1 MRFFCP
7 GCGTKYNKPD
17 DQIPEGGTTVA
28 CEKCGF
34 KISVK
39 RPRSRQKPVEVKK
52 PKEKVDPETEP
63 PTVAHDSR
71 GDPTERVVR
80 TQSPPK
86 GKVPRPPE
94 EPEELEEPE
103 EPTREEEVV
112 KPRKT
117 RPKKKRNAAPGK
129 ILGYVDTLGTGRSGQ
144 DFRFRDLFYALMV
157 PLDYRKLLVV
167 GALIFIASLMFTG
180 LTYLGTLTKS
190 TAGVTIGLVLG
201 GVLFWALSMLA
212 LGVSTHLTDREM
224 VEGRRFKISESIKFV
239 MARPMTVLGTPLIFV
254 AVFLVLSIG
263 VTLLSLIGRIPYAG
277 PLVYGLSFLG
287 TFMLS
292 LLAVL
297 VCIMFGLLAFSYLP
311 AVVREGLGPVAG
323 AKRMLGMV
331 RSNLGRY
338 MLHLLVVT
346 VCSLVLFVLIQFLL
360 SLAMAHLGWLG
371 AKGMGKDLTSVFM
384 EVPLGLFGVMVLV
397 VPDPLLAMFS
407 AAVEVGWQFSVAGWL
422 VGLALLLVFSLVLA
436 FVLIYFFG
444 AGVVNYHLLVSRE
457 RKSAGD

>member
-7 GCGTKYNKPD
+7 GCGTKYNKPE
-17 DQIPEGGTTVA
+17 DQIPEGGTTVN
-28 CEKCGF
+28 CQKCGF

-39 RPRSRQKPVEVKK
+39 RPRSRQKAAEASK

-80 TQSPPK
+80 AEPPPK
-86 GKVPRPPE
+86 GKIPRPPD
-94 EPEELEEPE
+94 EPPEQE
-103 EPTREEEVV
+103 EPTREEEIV
-112 KPRKT
+112 KPKKA
-117 RPKKKRNAAPGK
+117 RPKKKRAAPGR
-129 ILGYVDTLGTGRSGQ
+129 ILGYIDTLGTGRSGQ
-144 DFRFRDLFYALMV
+144 DFRFRDLFYALTV

-167 GALIFIASLMFTG
+167 GALVFIASLMFTG

-190 TAGVTIGLVLG
+190 TVGVTIGLVLG
-201 GVLFWALSMLA
+201 GVLFWALTMLA

-224 VEGRRFKISESIKFV
+224 VDGRRFKISESIKFV
-239 MARPMTVLGTPLIFV
+239 MSRPMTVLGTPLIFV
-254 AVFLVLSIG
+254 AVFLILSIG

-287 TFMLS
+287 TFVLS

-323 AKRMLGMV
+323 AKRMLSMV

-346 VCSLVLFVLIQFLL
+346 ICSIVLFVLLQFLV

-371 AKGMGKDLTSVFM
+371 AKGMGKDLAKVFM
-384 EVPLGLFGVMVLV
+384 EVPLGLFGVMVLA
-397 VPDPLLAMFS
+397 VPDAMMALFS
-407 AAVEVGWQFSVAGWL
+407 AALGAGWEFSVAGWL
-422 VGLALLLVFSLVLA
+422 VGLALLLVFSLVFS

-444 AGVVNYHLLVSRE
+444 AGVVNYHLLASRE
-457 RKSAGD
+457 KGSPDD

>member
-7 GCGTKYNKPD
+7 GCGMKYSKPE
-17 DQIPEGGTTVA
+17 DQIPEGGTTVT
-28 CEKCGF
+28 CQKCGF

-39 RPRSRQKPVEVKK
+39 RPRSRQKSEEVTR

-80 TQSPPK
+80 TEPPPK

-94 EPEELEEPE
+94 EPMQFEES
-103 EPTREEEVV
+103 TQEEEVV
-112 KPRKT
+112 KPKKSRS
-117 RPKKKRNAAPGK
+117 KKKQAAPGK
-129 ILGYVDTLGTGRSGQ
+129 ILGYVDTLGTGRSGKN
-144 DFRFRDLFYALMV
+144 FRFRDLFYALMV

-167 GALIFIASLMFTG
+167 GVLIFIASLLFTG

-190 TAGVTIGLVLG
+190 TVGVTIGLVLG
-201 GVLFWALSMLA
+201 GVLFWAISMLA
-212 LGVSTHLTDREM
+212 LGISTHLTDREM

-239 MARPMTVLGTPLIFV
+239 VARPMTVLGTPLIFV
-254 AVFLVLSIG
+254 AVFLILSIG

-277 PLVYGLSFLG
+277 PLVYGLSFMG
-287 TFMLS
+287 TFVLS

-346 VCSLVLFVLIQFLL
+346 LCAIILFILLQFLV

-371 AKGMGKDLTSVFM
+371 AKGMGDDLSSVFM
-384 EVPLGLFGVMVLV
+384 NVPLGLFGVMVLA
-397 VPDPLLAMFS
+397 VPDPLMALFS
-407 AAVEVGWQFSVAGWL
+407 AAVNAGWQFSIAGWL
-422 VGLALLLVFSLVLA
+422 VGLALLLVFSLVFS

-444 AGVVNYHLLVSRE
+444 AGVVNYHLLTARDGG
-457 RKSAGD
+457 SADD

>member
-7 GCGTKYNKPD
+7 GCGTKYNKPE
-17 DQIPEGGTTVA
+17 DQIPEGGTTVT

-39 RPRSRQKPVEVKK
+39 RPRSRQKPAEVAK
-52 PKEKVDPETEP
+52 PKKKVDPETEP

-71 GDPTERVVR
+71 GDPTERVLR
-80 TQSPPK
+80 SEPPPK

-103 EPTREEEVV
+103 EVTREEEVV
-112 KPRKT
+112 MPKKT
-117 RPKKKRNAAPGK
+117 RPKKKKAASGK
-129 ILGYVDTLGTGRSGQ
+129 FLGYVDTLGTGKSGP

-167 GALIFIASLMFTG
+167 GALIFVASLLFAG

-190 TAGVTIGLVLG
+190 DVGVTIGLILG
-201 GVLFWALSMLA
+201 GVLFWALTMLA
-212 LGVSTHLTDREM
+212 LGISTHLTDREM
-224 VEGRRFKISESIKFV
+224 REGRRFRVSESIKFV
-239 MARPMTVLGTPLIFV
+239 VSRPMTVLGTPLIFV
-254 AVFLVLSIG
+254 AVFLILSIG
-263 VTLLSLIGRIPYAG
+263 VILLSLVGRIPYAG
-277 PLVYGLSFLG
+277 PLVYGLSFMG
-287 TFMLS
+287 TFVLS
-292 LLAVL
+292 LLAIL

-323 AKRMLGMV
+323 AKRMLDMV

-338 MLHLLVVT
+338 MLHLLVVSL
-346 VCSLVLFVLIQFLL
+346 CSIVLFILLQFLV

-371 AKGMGKDLTSVFM
+371 AKGMGKELASVFLA
-384 EVPLGLFGVMVLV
+384 VPLGLFGVMVLV

-407 AAVEVGWQFSVAGWL
+407 AAAGAGWEFSVAGWL

-436 FVLIYFFG
+436 FVLVYFFG
-444 AGVVNYHLLVSRE
+444 AGVVNYHLLVARE
-457 RKSAGD
+457 NQTTGD

>member
-7 GCGTKYNKPD
+7 GCGTKYNKPE
-17 DQIPEGGTTVA
+17 DQIPEGGTTVT

-39 RPRSRQKPVEVKK
+39 RPRSRQKPVEVVK

-80 TQSPPK
+80 AEPPPK
-86 GKVPRPPE
+86 GKVPRPPDEPE
-94 EPEELEEPE
+94 EPEES
-103 EPTREEEVV
+103 TVEEEVV
-112 KPRKT
+112 KPRKART
-117 RPKKKRNAAPGK
+117 KKKGTAPSK
-129 ILGYVDTLGTGRSGQ
+129 FLGYVNTLGTGRSSES
-144 DFRFRDLFYALMV
+144 FRFRDLFYALMV

-167 GALIFIASLMFTG
+167 GTLVFVASLLFAG
-180 LTYLGTLTKS
+180 ISYLGTLTKS
-190 TAGVTIGLVLG
+190 AMGVTIGLVLG
-201 GVLFWALSMLA
+201 GVLFWALTMLA

-224 VEGRRFKISESIKFV
+224 LQGRRFKISESIKFV
-239 MARPMTVLGTPLIFV
+239 LARPMTVLGTPLIFV
-254 AVFLVLSIG
+254 AVFLILSIG

-287 TFMLS
+287 TFVLS
-292 LLAVL
+292 FLAVL

-323 AKRMLGMV
+323 AKRMLNMV

-346 VCSLVLFVLIQFLL
+346 VCSIVLFILLQFLV

-371 AKGMGKDLTSVFM
+371 AKGMGKDLSSVFM
-384 EVPLGLFGVMVLV
+384 NVPLGAFGVMVLA
-397 VPDPLLAMFS
+397 VPDPLMALFS
-407 AAVEVGWQFSVAGWL
+407 AAVDVGWQFSVAGWL
-422 VGLALLLVFSLVLA
+422 VGLSLLLVFSLVFS
-436 FVLIYFFG
+436 FVLIYFFA
-444 AGVVNYHLLVSRE
+444 AGVVNYHLLASRE
-457 RKSAGD
+457 GESEDG